1 MLYTEVDRLSTA
13 WAALDEQNRD
23 KVFKLAEHDEKVL
36 KAVHEVSPSHQDP
49 YRMRGVDDGRSC
61 FL

>member
-13 WAALDEQNRD
+13 WAVLDEQNRD

-36 KAVHEVSPSHQDP
+36 KAVHEVSRIPMKNSTH
-49 YRMRGVDDGRSC
+49 YAAIGMS
-61 FL
+61 